1 MNLHSHSASLPDPF
15 VRAFRA
21 DEEEGGVS
29 SSQLDIATNSLTD
42 ADAGTPGEG
51 YLILRDLIIPLSRS
65 RQVLLGRDGSACN
78 VVLADPRIS
87 KRHAVIYYSIDR
99 FFVRDLESVNGTF
112 VNRLRL
118 TDKPE
123 ALVVGDRLLLRPYRM
138 LFVGPEHPRVAHR
151 LRPVDEEA
159 APEPKRA
166 GHFSGKLEILRITD
180 LIQLL
185 NSTNQNGMLT
195 VRDAQHHVAELSFQ
209 NGEIRRARYQ
219 SWQGEKA
226 VHAVLARATRGEFE
240 FVQGQPP
247 HCDNPIAKPTLT
259 LLLDGCRLLDEGN
272 A

>member
-1 MNLHSHSASLPDPF
+1 MNPHSHSANPPDIETT
-15 VRAFRA
+15 AFLA
-21 DEEEGGVS
+21 DGEEGVS
-29 SSQLDIATNSLTD
+29 SAQLDIATRSLTD
-42 ADAGTPGEG
+42 AEAGTPGEG

-65 RQVLLGRDGSACN
+65 RQILLGRDSSTCN

-87 KRHAVIYYSIDR
+87 KRHATIYFSIDR

-112 VNRLRL
+112 VNQLRL
-118 TDKPE
+118 ATTPE
-123 ALVVGDRLLLRPYRM
+123 ALVVGDHLLLRPYRM

-151 LRPVDEEA
+151 LRPADET

-185 NSTNQNGMLT
+185 NATGQNGMLT

-219 SWQGEKA
+219 AWQGEKA
-226 VHAVLARATRGEFE
+226 VHAVLAQATRGEFE

-247 HCDNPIAKPTLT
+247 HCENPILKPTLT
-259 LLLDGCRLLDEGN
+259 LLLDGCRLLDESN